1 MSCSGTAT
9 SDMNE
14 WISNTCGST
23 CKTDTLQCK
32 TDTSSKHITFIVEQ
46 VPGMHPVHVSGI
58 LNLPENLLPLSIQNE
73 NVAS

>member
-1 MSCSGTAT
+1 
-9 SDMNE
+9 MNGHPTPAAALAKL
-14 WISNTCGST
+14 IQ